1 MTRIVIDPGHGGTN
15 DHGKSTAYGARG
27 PGGTLEKHV
36 TLEVARQVVARLGG
50 DATLTRNANRN
61 LSLKERA
68 AQASGADVFVSLH
81 ADRGGRDRLGPETWV
96 HPAAGAGSRALAASV
111 QQALVGGPRL
121 GAPEPL
127 AADLAVINPA
137 VIGART
143 DACLVE
149 LDDLPD
155 PGGERRLRDAGHR
168 ARLGAAIADAIRQH
182 VGRGGAYGDGQSF
195 DRRYVVPLIPQ
206 PTGMSCWAAS
216 AAMLVSWREQMSRVD
231 AADIARGAGQWAAYA
246 AGLNPARVGDL
257 ATAWQLTAEAP
268 QSYTVDG
275 LRDLLERMGPLW
287 IGEAVPGLHA
297 VVLAGISGDG
307 TPDGTTVSIVDPWPV
322 GVGATYSWP
331 FRRFVQAYEAA
342 ASRPAVNIQVLH
354 NGGAGPVGRFGGR
367 RLGRAASRALDA
379 SAFDDVADLD
389 YDRRKDTRAVST
401 KAAAK
406 AVVARLRAWSGA
418 SPWQHLNQATV
429 CARLDELIDDPQRF
443 QQGATPLCGPASF
456 YSVWTLRDPVAFA
469 EHAASL
475 FMTGRAA
482 IGASY
487 GVTPG
492 RSLLARDYGAVR
504 AVANG
509 LPPQADWMLMGAI
522 RNTEDDVFVWDGSE
536 TGDTVSGITFPSEI
550 ERWLNATGLYAQVD
564 NRIGTGLAP
573 LSSKGFNAALA
584 LTPTNGTDII
594 CLVQSNPFVN
604 MGSGRTPWY
613 AAGFPSHYV
622 VLTGPVIHNTA
633 RSSPDGSPMRI
644 TVVNNGPDQSVSLPC
659 WCYGRE
665 RPDCYAPSMSEFASN
680 YYGAIVARLR

>member
-1 MTRIVIDPGHGGTN
+1 M
-15 DHGKSTAYGARG
+15 
-27 PGGTLEKHV
+27 
-36 TLEVARQVVARLGG
+36 
-50 DATLTRNANRN
+50 
-61 LSLKERA
+61 
-68 AQASGADVFVSLH
+68 
-81 ADRGGRDRLGPETWV
+81 
-96 HPAAGAGSRALAASV
+96 
-111 QQALVGGPRL
+111 
-121 GAPEPL
+121 
-127 AADLAVINPA
+127 
-137 VIGART
+137 
-143 DACLVE
+143 
-149 LDDLPD
+149 
-155 PGGERRLRDAGHR
+155 
-168 ARLGAAIADAIRQH
+168 
-182 VGRGGAYGDGQSF
+182 
-195 DRRYVVPLIPQ
+195 
-206 PTGMSCWAAS
+206 
-216 AAMLVSWREQMSRVD
+216 
-231 AADIARGAGQWAAYA
+231 
-246 AGLNPARVGDL
+246 
-257 ATAWQLTAEAP
+257 
-268 QSYTVDG
+268 
-275 LRDLLERMGPLW
+275 
-287 IGEAVPGLHA
+287 
-297 VVLAGISGDG
+297 
-307 TPDGTTVSIVDPWPV
+307 
-322 GVGATYSWP
+322 
-331 FRRFVQAYEAA
+331 
-342 ASRPAVNIQVLH
+342 
-354 NGGAGPVGRFGGR
+354 
-367 RLGRAASRALDA
+367 
-379 SAFDDVADLD
+379 
-389 YDRRKDTRAVST
+389 
-401 KAAAK
+401 
-406 AVVARLRAWSGA
+406 
-418 SPWQHLNQATV
+418 

-573 LSSKGFNAALA
+573 LSTKGFNAALA